1 MVHPIRL
8 KYDLD
13 QLRKAVI
20 QLERLL
26 EELKDET
33 LEEHK
38 RQIIKASI
46 VAVKEIVTARTR
58 DVGRRMR
65 GS

>member
-8 KYDLD
+8 KHDLD